1 MGEPISA
8 RELRHQRILES
19 ASHVFAENDYA
30 AVSMGAV
37 ARRAQVSRGTVY
49 NYFGSKDRLYRRVLA
64 ERLGELMSGLEQM
77 LADGRDPARDLEHC
91 VVEPLL
97 FFVRFPKV
105 ALLWRREELKRIAG
119 NGDAVSVVGMQ
130 QRLAGLVRGVI
141 AAGIGAGVFRTVDP
155 DAAAR
160 AILGAV
166 EGMAGSLAGCR
177 ADDPQVSRAL
187 DELADF
193 VSRSLLDGASRRAG

>member
-1 MGEPISA
+1 MADSNSA
-8 RELRHQRILES
+8 KERRRQRILES

-49 NYFGSKDRLYRRVLA
+49 NYFGSKDRLYRRVLT
-64 ERLGELMSGLEQM
+64 ERFGELMSRLEAL
-77 LADGRDPARDLEHC
+77 LADGRDPARDLEQC
-91 VVEPLL
+91 VAEPLL
-97 FFVRFPKV
+97 FFVRYPKV
-105 ALLWRREELKRIAG
+105 LLLWRREELKRIAR
-119 NGDAVSVVGMQ
+119 NGDPVRVAGMEQ
-130 QRLAGLVRGVI
+130 QLTGLVRGVI

-155 DAAAR
+155 GATAR

-193 VSRSLLDGASRRAG
+193 VCQSLVDGASRRAG